1 MEVDKSTE
9 LHSKV
14 NSSLL
19 VDPNNANKQLDE
31 IDTIEL
37 KISEIVNQIDSK
49 KSEVLDNTSTLNSGD
64 VESNLIEVI
73 ETHDDEEEDN
83 KARVALQQ
91 LEAINSSRRKKKP
104 EIGSVVSTK
113 KLHPAT
119 IDNNDLIAILSGTS
133 VETTLDKHQTN
144 GGSTEEVIIEGEG
157 HFEVLEVEENETDKQ
172 KSFEETIEKK
182 SDPKVD
188 LVSKLA
194 KDWSDDEENNS
205 NTVQK
210 IINTELKSLESESSD
225 VKTLETE
232 EKTTTASEIT
242 PFKRTRVI
250 KRKIIWDPDAP
261 ETQFSYASLI
271 QPKTKTSPNQSKR
284 VSSPVR
290 RKVAER
296 KPALGAETVEKR
308 SKIVAG
314 TKKKKLTEIDRLLGD
329 EGAANMLNSLEQQ
342 SEQSTVF
349 ESKNVS
355 LFEII
360 CNNLRNIKNTFF

>member
-1 MEVDKSTE
+1 MENKLMEVDKSTE

-19 VDPNNANKQLDE
+19 ADPNNANKQLDE

-194 KDWSDDEENNS
+194 KDWSDDEEN
-205 NTVQK
+205 
-210 IINTELKSLESESSD
+210 
-225 VKTLETE
+225 
-232 EKTTTASEIT
+232 
-242 PFKRTRVI
+242 
-250 KRKIIWDPDAP
+250 
-261 ETQFSYASLI
+261 
-271 QPKTKTSPNQSKR
+271 
-284 VSSPVR
+284 
-290 RKVAER
+290 
-296 KPALGAETVEKR
+296 
-308 SKIVAG
+308 
-314 TKKKKLTEIDRLLGD
+314 
-329 EGAANMLNSLEQQ
+329 
-342 SEQSTVF
+342 
-349 ESKNVS
+349 
-355 LFEII
+355 
-360 CNNLRNIKNTFF
+360 